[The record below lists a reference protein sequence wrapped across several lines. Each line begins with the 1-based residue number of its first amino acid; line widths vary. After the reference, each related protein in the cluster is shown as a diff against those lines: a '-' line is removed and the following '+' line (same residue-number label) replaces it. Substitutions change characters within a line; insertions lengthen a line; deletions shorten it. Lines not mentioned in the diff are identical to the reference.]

1 MVRVRDVAK
10 PAALKIVGLP
20 DEIVEANESG
30 VYIDDV
36 AVTGFSRE
44 FLTRN
49 RLGRQYIPVDH
60 YFVMGEQ
67 RVNQDISEYWG
78 IHPEARLESV
88 RSSAG
93 RSAEVGMRFSQ
104 CDWWLHL
111 PQRDE
116 ALTFVLKTGRCAQA
130 PSDWSMCA

>member
-1 MVRVRDVAK
+1 VRILFIGLAMAAASALAGQTSALFQRGELVRVRDVGK

-60 YFVMGEQ
+60 YFVMGEE
-67 RVNQDISEYWG
+67 RVEGNISEHLG
-78 IHPEARLESV
+78 IHPADTIER
-88 RSSAG
+88 
-93 RSAEVGMRFSQ
+93 
-104 CDWWLHL
+104 
-111 PQRDE
+111 
-116 ALTFVLKTGRCAQA
+116 AQ
-130 PSDWSMCA
+130 